1 MSAPVVTTHWS
12 RIADWH
18 DSSAF
23 DVLDANYRDPARGY
37 HDWSHIVDMLTK
49 LDRLTHLAT
58 RPDLIAA
65 AIFWHDSV
73 FITRAPDGSARP
85 DPENVHDSAAL
96 FAAHSRFPEKEAAAI
111 RDMILATAQHLSARP
126 EKEHYAGFARDLD
139 LFLDLDLSSLGAP
152 WPAFEQNLERLRF
165 EYGWVPE
172 PLFCLGRLQMIETF
186 AARGDALYRR
196 DETRNL
202 WSARARENLA
212 RAQEELRREV
222 ARLASSA

>member
-37 HDWSHIVDMLTK
+37 HDWSHIIDMLTK

-96 FAAHSRFPEKEAAAI
+96 FAAHSRFPEKESAAI

-139 LFLDLDLSSLGAP
+139 LFLDLDLSALGADWPVFQSNYARIRAEYP
-152 WPAFEQNLERLRF
+152 WIDEADFDRQRQ
-165 EYGWVPE
+165 GM
-172 PLFCLGRLQMIETF
+172 LGKF
-186 AARGDALYRR
+186 AASCDSLFRLDEPRR
-196 DETRNL
+196 L
-202 WSARARENLA
+202 WAASARENCQ
-212 RAQEELRREV
+212 RIHEEIAQ
-222 ARLASSA
+222 RLGASS